1 MQLRWTEEAEAD
13 IRRIADFLFEHTPE
27 HAPRIV
33 QAIYDA
39 PASLLTFPGRG
50 RPGKK
55 QGTRELVLASLP
67 YLVVYVVT
75 GDIVHIARLLHGA
88 QKWPWGFS
96 AFVATAGRRGFSYEI
111 RELLSRA

>member
-13 IRRIADFLFEHTPE
+13 LRRIADYLFEHTPE

-55 QGTRELVLASLP
+55 QGTRELVLTSLP

-75 GDIVHIARLLHGA
+75 GEVIHIAVFCTVRRSGREVPLSSDR
-88 QKWPWGFS
+88 P
-96 AFVATAGRRGFSYEI
+96 GRRHLGQH
-111 RELLSRA
+111 

>member
-13 IRRIADFLFEHTPE
+13 LRAIAEYLFERTPE

-39 PASLLTFPGRG
+39 PASLLNFPGRG

-55 QGTRELVLASLP
+55 PGTRELVLTSLP
-67 YLVVYVVT
+67 YLVVYAVT
-75 GDIVHIARLLHGA
+75 SEVIHIPYSARCA
-88 QKWPWGFS
+88 K
-96 AFVATAGRRGFSYEI
+96 VAVSGPYFRSLTLQNI
-111 RELLSRA
+111 RYRTR